1 MIVTAD
7 NYRFDFPNA
16 VEAYKFDEKDRLSPY
31 FHGVDALKA
40 VDVMVEFPHEY
51 LFVEIKTYDD
61 LKDFKVRGATYDAN
75 EARNY
80 LMRTLS
86 RKYRETYLYR
96 MCEGK
101 TDKPIYYI
109 CLMNL
114 DSALK
119 SYCRKELAKRI
130 PVGKANRRRWH
141 KAILEKDRLF
151 VLDEEAWNRNAN
163 ILQWGTCEY
172 LG

>member
-1 MIVTAD
+1 
-7 NYRFDFPNA
+7 
-16 VEAYKFDEKDRLSPY
+16 
-31 FHGVDALKA
+31 
-40 VDVMVEFPHEY
+40 
-51 LFVEIKTYDD
+51 
-61 LKDFKVRGATYDAN
+61 
-75 EARNY
+75 
-80 LMRTLS
+80 
-86 RKYRETYLYR
+86 
-96 MCEGK
+96 MCERR

-109 CLMNL
+109 CPMNL

-163 ILQWGTCEY
+163 ISQWGTCEY